1 MGITYDGQIS
11 MDRVPGD
18 PFTCPENI
26 GTIAKIDAA
35 PGDWGENIIL
45 GFLDTNVHN

>member
-1 MGITYDGQIS
+1 MGVGGDGHYVRWSNKHEAI
-11 MDRVPGD
+11 D
-18 PFTCPENI
+18 
-26 GTIAKIDAA
+26 KIDAA